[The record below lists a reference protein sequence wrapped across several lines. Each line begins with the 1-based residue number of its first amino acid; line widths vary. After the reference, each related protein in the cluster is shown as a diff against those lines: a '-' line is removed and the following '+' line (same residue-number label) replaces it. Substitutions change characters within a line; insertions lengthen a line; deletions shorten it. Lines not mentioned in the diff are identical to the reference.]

1 MRGDGDKTEMYRMLA
16 EYTAIK
22 DLSIYPR
29 MVLTAIHP
37 DGAIN
42 RDTLEADQALWV
54 AQGHVTQPA
63 DLDRVIDT
71 QYLQE
76 ALRRLGTAP

>member
-1 MRGDGDKTEMYRMLA
+1 MCSVRSRVLA
-16 EYTAIK
+16 
-22 DLSIYPR
+22 L
-29 MVLTAIHP
+29 
-37 DGAIN
+37 GAV
-42 RDTLEADQALWV
+42 RV